1 MAADYSQI
9 ELRILAALTR
19 DEGLLTAFSEGRDI
33 HAATAAKIF
42 DVALDAVTRE
52 QRSTAKMVNF
62 GIPYG
67 ISAFGLAQR
76 LGTVSRTEAQAIID
90 SYFKQFPGIPDY
102 MNQMKE
108 SAKTNGYVETI
119 TGRRRYLRDIN
130 SSNATIRASAERNAI
145 NMPIQGTAA
154 DMIKIAMVKIQN
166 SLDEQKLNTR
176 MLLQV
181 HDELVF
187 DVDPSEETIV
197 RELVRDG
204 MKNALDLKCPIEI
217 EIGIGDN
224 WLEAH

>member
-1 MAADYSQI
+1 MVRCKPQRDGFLPTTPICKTYRSVVRKGGKSEKHLSPDLAGSSFLLI
-9 ELRILAALTR
+9 TRKLNSEILAALTQ

-42 DVALDAVTRE
+42 DVAIDAVTRE

-76 LGTVSRTEAQAIID
+76 LGNVSRTEAQAIID

-108 SAKTNGYVETI
+108 SAKTKGYVETI

-145 NMPIQGTAA
+145 NMPIQGHCCRH
-154 DMIKIAMVKIQN
+154 DQN
-166 SLDEQKLNTR
+166 SHGQD
-176 MLLQV
+176 
-181 HDELVF
+181 
-187 DVDPSEETIV
+187 SEFS
-197 RELVRDG
+197 RRA
-204 MKNALDLKCPIEI
+204 KA
-217 EIGIGDN
+217 
-224 WLEAH
+224 